1 MEVIFKINLHTLRK
15 TFVLIKNRHLPSSY
29 NTKTYARQESEKE
42 QLVRKIT
49 HTFSKEVVDA
59 ELQHAQKVFE
69 KYDINRDGYL
79 DFDEV
84 TPMLRDTYTV
94 MGNNYQPSKSDTQ
107 KYIEM
112 MDTDGDSKISLEEY
126 EVFVLKA

>member
-1 MEVIFKINLHTLRK
+1 M
-15 TFVLIKNRHLPSSY
+15 
-29 NTKTYARQESEKE
+29 

-49 HTFSKEVVDA
+49 ATFSKEIVDA

-84 TPMLRDTYTV
+84 TPMLKDTYAV
-94 MGNNYQPSKSDTQ
+94 MGNNYQPSSNDTW

-112 MDTDGDSKISLEEY
+112 MDTDGDKRISLEEY
-126 EVFVLKA
+126 EVFVLKALANRGINL